1 MAYVWM
7 QQWVALPLSVEDLMG
22 DLPPDAGI
30 GPTGRLT
37 TEDEVQLSITQIPF
51 PHSSQVQ
58 SGTPDAN
65 LSFHTQLFSLPSFP
79 QRVDPSRLPPQQTLG
94 SFNPQSGQHQHG
106 SAFNM
111 GAMTGA
117 LPDYGAASPNPTL
130 QSSQHQQMQ
139 RRISGAST
147 PAVVYQLQRNL
158 QYSQL
163 PSGLANPTSY
173 GNFPQTQYGGAFG
186 HQQSFGLYGS
196 GQQRIAG
203 MQQPFPPYPQLSPQH
218 YYFMQGQQPTAFA
231 GQIGQFP
238 GAYGGRPGQPSLS
251 SLDTGALR
259 GTNLGESSGVE
270 GHSGTKNFST
280 QPTCVC

>member
-7 QQWVALPLSVEDLMG
+7 QQWVALPLIVEELMG
-22 DLPPDAGI
+22 ELPPDAGI
-30 GPTGRLT
+30 GPTGRIT
-37 TEDEVQLSITQIPF
+37 SDDEVQLSITQIPF
-51 PHSSQVQ
+51 QHSSQVQ

-65 LSFHTQLFSLPSFP
+65 LSFHTQLFSAPSFP
-79 QRVDPSRLPPQQTLG
+79 QRVDPSRPPPQQTLG
-94 SFNPQSGQHQHG
+94 SFGQHQHG

-111 GAMTGA
+111 GAMTGT
-117 LPDYGAASPNPTL
+117 LPDYGAASPNLTM

-139 RRISGAST
+139 RRVSGAST

-163 PSGLANPTSY
+163 PSSLANPTSY
-173 GNFPQTQYGGAFG
+173 GNFPQNQYGGGAFG

-196 GQQRIAG
+196 SQQRIAG

-231 GQIGQFP
+231 GQMGQFP

-251 SLDTGALR
+251 PLDTSALR
-259 GTNLGESSGVE
+259 GTNLGESSDVE
-270 GHSGTKNFST
+270 GHSGTMNFST
-280 QPTCVC
+280 QPT